1 MHTLLILILG
11 LVVGVLVG
19 LLGIGGGIIV
29 VPALVHLF
37 GMDQHLAQGTSL
49 FILLP
54 PLGLGAAVVY
64 WKKGLINLPAGLLCA
79 LGIPCGRIFRRPDR
93 HRFAFERTARVLW
106 AFPDVL
112 RAIALEAEQDA
123 RRARKSEWL
132 NHAREC
138 WGFC

>member
-19 LLGIGGGIIV
+19 LMGIGGGIIV

-54 PLGLGAAVVY
+54 PLGLGAAIVY

-79 LGIPCGRIFRRPDR
+79 LGFLVGGYFGGLVAIDLPSN
-93 HRFAFERTARVLW
+93 
-106 AFPDVL
+106 VL
-112 RAIALEAEQDA
+112 RALFGLFLMFSALLLW
-123 RRARKSEWL
+123 RRSKPPVEPGKA
-132 NHAREC
+132 N
-138 WGFC
+138 G

>member
-1 MHTLLILILG
+1 VHTLLILILG
-11 LVVGVLVG
+11 LVVGLLVG

-79 LGIPCGRIFRRPDR
+79 LGFLAGGYFGGLVAIDLPSN
-93 HRFAFERTARVLW
+93 
-106 AFPDVL
+106 VL
-112 RAIALEAEQDA
+112 RALFGLFLMFSALLLW
-123 RRARKSEWL
+123 RRSKTPVEPGKA
-132 NHAREC
+132 N
-138 WGFC
+138 G

>member
-54 PLGLGAAVVY
+54 PLGLGAAMVY

-79 LGIPCGRIFRRPDR
+79 LGFLAGGYFGGLVAIDLPSN
-93 HRFAFERTARVLW
+93 
-106 AFPDVL
+106 VL
-112 RAIALEAEQDA
+112 RAFFGLFLMFSALLLW
-123 RRARKSEWL
+123 RRSQPPVEPGKA
-132 NHAREC
+132 N
-138 WGFC
+138 G

>member
-79 LGIPCGRIFRRPDR
+79 LGFLVGGYFGGLVAIDLPSN
-93 HRFAFERTARVLW
+93 
-106 AFPDVL
+106 VL
-112 RAIALEAEQDA
+112 RALFGLFLMFSALLLW
-123 RRARKSEWL
+123 RRSKPPVVPGKA
-132 NHAREC
+132 N
-138 WGFC
+138 G

>member
-29 VPALVHLF
+29 VPALVHFF

-54 PLGLGAAVVY
+54 PLGLGAVMVY
-64 WKKGLINLPAGLLCA
+64 WKKGQVDLPAGVLCA
-79 LGIPCGRIFRRPDR
+79 LGFLVGGYFGGRIAVELPS
-93 HRFAFERTARVLW
+93 
-106 AFPDVL
+106 DVL
-112 RAIALEAEQDA
+112 RVLFGLFLMLSAVLLWS
-123 RRARKSEWL
+123 RSKPPMLSGKT
-132 NHAREC
+132 N
-138 WGFC
+138 G